1 MARCGDCGN
10 RCSCTVKAGANIK
23 VTGAGTLRNPYVIEG
38 EGAGGGGGWTP
49 GDIKMAGYAV
59 PEAGWLVANG
69 QAVSRTTYA
78 ALYAK
83 IGTTFG
89 GGDGT
94 TTFQLP
100 DLAGRMPMGA
110 DGAFPLGS
118 QGGAES
124 VVLTMANVPPH
135 THTIAHS
142 HDMSHGHTASAG
154 ATNTDHAHYF
164 DSGYSGGHS
173 HLYNHYSGNLPNGQ
187 GGGANDLARNN
198 LATFSTGGDGGHS
211 HAGWT
216 GAMNQNAAHSHTVT
230 VNAFSGSTGGSSAA
244 NSGAAGQASP
254 TAVPTLPPYTGV
266 TFLVK
271 T

>member
-49 GDIKMAGYAV
+49 GDIKMAGYVV

-89 GGDGT
+89 AGDGAN
-94 TTFQLP
+94 TFQLP
-100 DLAGRMPMGA
+100 DLADRMPMGA
-110 DGAFPLGS
+110 GITYDLGE
-118 QGGAES
+118 QGGAAEY
-124 VVLTMANVPPH
+124 VLTMANVPAH

-142 HDMSHGHTASAG
+142 HDFSHGHTASAS
-154 ATNTDHAHYF
+154 ATNTDHLHYWA
-164 DSGYSGGHS
+164 SGYSGGHS
-173 HLYNHYSGNLPNGQ
+173 HVYHMATSTRGFST
-187 GGGANDLARNN
+187 GGASG
-198 LATFSTGGDGGHS
+198 FSWETGNFGTGGDGGHS
-211 HAGWT
+211 HEGWT
-216 GAMNQNAAHSHTVT
+216 GAMNQNASHGHTIT
-230 VNAFSGSTGGSSAA
+230 VNNFNGSTGGSSAA
-244 NSGAAGQASP
+244 NSGSTGQAAP
-254 TAVPTLPPYTGV
+254 TAVPTLPPFVGV
-266 TFLVK
+266 TFLIK